1 MSVVVVLALQSSTAG
16 RTGPGFRQYDNPH
29 MTKNIMPSI
38 PGEYL
43 SPGRYW
49 LPSPETASDSTH
61 EVQCTLPGFGAVRIT
76 YQRLSHRHGRM
87 RSWFWTP
94 IEARKAS
101 GTR

>member
-1 MSVVVVLALQSSTAG
+1 
-16 RTGPGFRQYDNPH
+16 

-61 EVQCTLPGFGAVRIT
+61 EVQCTLPGFGVMRIT

-87 RSWFWTP
+87 RIWFWTP
-94 IEARKAS
+94 IEACKAS